1 MVNLKLVQKLRQT
14 SGVGILDCQKAI
26 KESKG
31 DLEKAFEIL
40 RKKGIAKAAKRD
52 SRKTSVG
59 IIKFFVTQ
67 DNQEGYIVSVNSETD
82 FAAQSERFQKF
93 SENILV
99 FIKKEKPQ
107 NLEELNKKFKDEID
121 NVEGVIGERI
131 EIGNYGVLKGDLITG
146 YSHMDG
152 KIGVLVSL
160 DFEGDIKAYKD
171 ELNKLAHEI
180 ALQITALNPGW
191 ISEKE
196 VPQEVIK
203 KEKQIYQ
210 ANIDKNKPSQIV
222 EKILQGQIQKFY
234 KENCL
239 LLQAFIKDDSL
250 TIQDLIQQKINKI
263 GKNIQVKKFIRFS
276 L

>member
-1 MVNLKLVQKLRQT
+1 MEFKIVKELREKT
-14 SGVGILDCQKAI
+14 GVGILDCQKAL

-31 DLEKAFEIL
+31 DLEKAVEIL

-52 SRKTSVG
+52 GRRTSAG
-59 IIKFFVTQ
+59 IIKFFITQ
-67 DNQEGYIVSVNSETD
+67 DNQEGYMVSVNSETD
-82 FAAQSERFQKF
+82 FAARSEPFQKF
-93 SENILV
+93 SKDTLDL
-99 FIKKEKPQ
+99 IKKEKPQ

-121 NVEGVIGERI
+121 NVGGVIGERI
-131 EIGNYGVLKGDLITG
+131 EIGNYEVLKGDLITG
-146 YSHMDG
+146 YSHMEG

-160 DFEGDIKAYKD
+160 DFKGDIKAHKD
-171 ELNKLAHEI
+171 ELNELAHEI

-196 VPQEVIK
+196 VPQEVIE

-210 ANIDKNKPSQIV
+210 ANIDKNKPAQIV

-250 TIQDLIQQKINKI
+250 TIQDLLQQKIDKI
-263 GKNIQVKKFIRFS
+263 GKNIQVKGFIRFS
-276 L
+276 I

>member
-1 MVNLKLVQKLRQT
+1 MELKIVKELREKT
-14 SGVGILDCQKAI
+14 GVGILNCQQAL

-31 DLEKAFEIL
+31 DLEKAVEIL

-52 SRKTSVG
+52 SRKTSAG
-59 IIKFFVTQ
+59 IIKFFITEN
-67 DNQEGYIVSVNSETD
+67 NQEGYIVSVNSETD
-82 FAAQSERFQKF
+82 FAARSERFQKF
-93 SENILV
+93 SKDILD

-121 NVEGVIGERI
+121 KVGGVIGERI
-131 EIGNYGVLKGDLITG
+131 EIGNYWVLKGDLITG
-146 YSHMDG
+146 YSHMEG
-152 KIGVLVSL
+152 KIGVLVSI
-160 DFEGDIKAYKD
+160 DFKGDIKTHKD
-171 ELNKLAHEI
+171 ELNELAHEI

-196 VPQEVIK
+196 VPQKVIE

-210 ANIDKNKPSQIV
+210 ANIDKNKPAQIV

-239 LLQAFIKDDSL
+239 LLQPFIKDDSL
-250 TIQDLIQQKINKI
+250 TIQDLIQQKIDKI
-263 GKNIQVKKFIRFS
+263 GKDIQVKGFIRF
-276 L
+276 LI

>member
-1 MVNLKLVQKLRQT
+1 MELKIVKELREKT
-14 SGVGILDCQKAI
+14 GVGILDCQKAL

-31 DLEKAFEIL
+31 DLEKAVEIL

-52 SRKTSVG
+52 NRKTSAG
-59 IIKFFVTQ
+59 IIKFFITE

-82 FAAQSERFQKF
+82 FAARSERFQKF
-93 SENILV
+93 SKDILD

-107 NLEELNKKFKDEID
+107 NLKELNKKFKNEID
-121 NVEGVIGERI
+121 KVGGVIGERI
-131 EIGNYGVLKGDLITG
+131 EIGNYWVLKGDLITG
-146 YSHMDG
+146 YSHMEG
-152 KIGVLVSL
+152 KIGVLVSI
-160 DFEGDIKAYKD
+160 DFKGDIKTHKD
-171 ELNKLAHEI
+171 ELNELAHEI

-196 VPQEVIK
+196 VPQEVIE

-210 ANIDKNKPSQIV
+210 ANIDKNKPAQIV

-239 LLQAFIKDDSL
+239 LLQPFIKDDSL
-250 TIQDLIQQKINKI
+250 TIQDLIQQKIDKI
-263 GKNIQVKKFIRFS
+263 GKEIQVKGFIRF
-276 L
+276 LI